1 MFCKHILVYFYTT
14 LNQSY
19 CKRGSSRMYKKHV
32 HQLVRLCI
40 SYLLVTR
47 YWILF
52 WRDTL
57 GVFSLTFRSLNIVQ
71 FFGFYFLWSF
81 SKNFLKLGIVV
92 CIRIVNANCYDN
104 WRSIVELCCNNQ
116 YLPKQYLLV
125 LVVNNYVGI
134 CNFIGRLQ
142 SIQKTLIQNSIML
155 FTNFLK

>member
-19 CKRGSSRMYKKHV
+19 CETCSNRMYKMDV

-52 WRDTL
+52 RRDSL

-71 FFGFYFLWSF
+71 FFGSYFLWSF
-81 SKNFLKLGIVV
+81 SRIFLKLGIVV

-116 YLPKQYLLV
+116 YLPEQYVLV
-125 LVVNNYVGI
+125 LVVNI
-134 CNFIGRLQ
+134 CEQLC
-142 SIQKTLIQNSIML
+142 T
-155 FTNFLK
+155 